1 MRWLNRRDHAVVEV
15 PHALTLVLVL
25 LNVAAYGIC
34 FRQSGTA
41 VIAGDI
47 LLRDGA
53 MYSHAL
59 ERGEYWRLVAYGFL
73 HADGVHLAGNM
84 ICLMLWGGH
93 LEKRIGHLYFLLIYL
108 AALIAGAVVTDLS
121 QAREYLTVGA
131 SGATSGLLGALLFLG
146 LFGKVPL
153 SAGFFVVNIG
163 LNVALA
169 AGNSRINWA
178 AHVGGFAAGL
188 IGCALLDLIERVN
201 GCLLRCRFP
210 EFVKLNGFVIVC
222 AAAHFL
228 LGAKSPIPFSSGP
241 GPQAWATLA
250 VISLIGI
257 KLVDLLLSM
266 RKGLVVVVAL
276 LAIANAGLVMM
287 WAGVYPAAVEQA
299 CAIPTRSLQDVLM
312 RACANPTALIV
323 AGAGVA
329 LIVTLLACRAS
340 LIRGLA
346 DVGFVGNSLR
356 GERARRSGL

>member
-25 LNVAAYGIC
+25 LNVAAYALC

-59 ERGEYWRLVAYGFL
+59 QRGEYWRLVAYGFL

-93 LEKRIGHLYFLLIYL
+93 LEKRIGHLFFLLVYV
-108 AALIAGAVVTDLS
+108 AALVAGALVTDVS
-121 QAREYLTVGA
+121 QTREYLTVGA

-146 LFGKVPL
+146 LFSKLPL
-153 SAGFFVVNIG
+153 SAGFFVANIG

-169 AGNSRINWA
+169 ASNSRINWA

-188 IGCALLDLIERVN
+188 IGCALLDLVERLS
-201 GCLLRCRFP
+201 GTLLRCKFP

-222 AAAHFL
+222 ATALLL
-228 LGAKSPIPFSSGP
+228 LGAKSPVPLSSGLRT
-241 GPQAWATLA
+241 QALAALA
-250 VISLIGI
+250 VVSLIGI

-266 RKGLVVVVAL
+266 RKGLAVVVAL
-276 LAIANAGLVMM
+276 LAIANAGLVLL
-287 WAGVYPAAVEQA
+287 WEITYPAALVQV
-299 CAIPTRSLQDVLM
+299 CATGSAWLKETLT
-312 RACANPTALIV
+312 RACASPSVLVA
-323 AGAGVA
+323 AGAA
-329 LIVTLLACRAS
+329 LA
-340 LIRGLA
+340 
-346 DVGFVGNSLR
+346 
-356 GERARRSGL
+356 